1 MEPSERMAK
10 EPKYRTSTRRELP
23 ESRWRLVGFML
34 VLLGIVLVVVVVG
47 AILVALGIIS
57 G

>member
-1 MEPSERMAK
+1 MAK

-23 ESRWRLVGFML
+23 EARWRML
-34 VLLGIVLVVVVVG
+34 GVALALLGIALLVILVG
-47 AILVALGIIS
+47 AVLVALGVIS